1 MSTTRS
7 NPPAQSGVS
16 VRLKPQDGDQR
27 KLPSL
32 PHDHLLSMQARWKD
46 AVSRWESRLDHSNY
60 EKNPHNK
67 AIAEFKSYEDLLVD
81 LEKRLRDHQDSSSET
96 TTHSL
101 HRLRPVMNTVNQL
114 SPWLLTATAIKEVT
128 SKHVTLV
135 WALLYLGVNSLLS
148 FSGKSP
154 KEDKNL
160 RHNLLKEVES
170 LRREMEKFDE
180 ISQNLVKFSNTEG
193 SNQQIAAAIV
203 DMFESFINFWVQ
215 GVVEL
220 DNWRGEGKHKY
231 MRPFLQDPWPKIK
244 PKAEEAMQD
253 VRKAVERVNDLWD
266 KQLKQISSSGLSM
279 SAPGAQTQSV
289 DRVQSCIILPDRRS
303 LFHGRVEDLEAIE
316 SHLINPED
324 QRLGRAFSIYG
335 LAGVGKTATA
345 LEFGHRCAA
354 KKLFDVILWVRAEK
368 DTSCAKSFTEIAQA
382 LELGS
387 EGASAD
393 QDAQIVVKNWLRKTK
408 KSWLLIYDNVED
420 FSISK
425 DYLPPTPTSGSVLM
439 TTRYSHVAS
448 KASGMQNSRELHT
461 FNPEDSLD
469 IFTAFRKE
477 YHQKHSPVPP
487 LTPDE
492 KEDAEFI
499 IRELGGLVLAIE
511 IIAAYIESNAFTI
524 AGFRKKY
531 SRTRAAIHKKKV
543 GINRVDSDRSIED
556 IWQMTIDSI
565 KGTKAH
571 HLLEIVSMLSP
582 DHIPL
587 ELFWSDELRE
597 HIKQLEEGFEHFDH
611 PLFPSNGA
619 EDFGEEIL
627 DEAADQLKGLALI
640 RRTGNTISIHR
651 LLQSS
656 IYSNIPIKERQPV
669 FDGAAKLVNFVFPKQ
684 KDIEPLGDRWP
695 QCRKYIEHAQTLAAL
710 FTSAF
715 EIAKSRLNPSP
726 ELQELTKNAAWYL
739 YETGEHRSCYNMVE
753 QAWEMCPDPQNSVI
767 YAHLCNTAGVVH
779 FDWNELSKSEEMHK
793 KCLEIRSKLLPENDP
808 TLSGSHFN
816 LGQVYSALG
825 KHKEA
830 EDEFEIYR
838 QIIERSGVPQ
848 ETIMKGLANMVF
860 GRALFLQGKLKEA
873 KFKFDDSYKCFGG
886 PEKKTSILLAYLM
899 LCYGNMALANSVFAQ
914 AMENFEEGYTMAME
928 HAPTHALT
936 AAFQYKLGFIQFH
949 HRRFDHALEHCRA
962 GLPIVEASKLRG
974 DQARI
979 LYLMSECLH
988 GKAKQAMDQG
998 LSTAAELQK
1007 EAKSL
1012 AEKAKGIRD
1021 DLSSV
1026 KETDVIEACLGFKAY
1041 DSLVC
1046 LYQR

>member
-7 NPPAQSGVS
+7 NPPAQSG
-16 VRLKPQDGDQR
+16 
-27 KLPSL
+27 
-32 PHDHLLSMQARWKD
+32 ARWKD

-220 DNWRGEGKHKY
+220 DNWRGE
-231 MRPFLQDPWPKIK
+231 
-244 PKAEEAMQD
+244 E
-253 VRKAVERVNDLWD
+253 
-266 KQLKQISSSGLSM
+266 
-279 SAPGAQTQSV
+279 
-289 DRVQSCIILPDRRS
+289 
-303 LFHGRVEDLEAIE
+303 
-316 SHLINPED
+316 
-324 QRLGRAFSIYG
+324 
-335 LAGVGKTATA
+335 
-345 LEFGHRCAA
+345 
-354 KKLFDVILWVRAEK
+354 
-368 DTSCAKSFTEIAQA
+368 
-382 LELGS
+382 
-387 EGASAD
+387 
-393 QDAQIVVKNWLRKTK
+393 